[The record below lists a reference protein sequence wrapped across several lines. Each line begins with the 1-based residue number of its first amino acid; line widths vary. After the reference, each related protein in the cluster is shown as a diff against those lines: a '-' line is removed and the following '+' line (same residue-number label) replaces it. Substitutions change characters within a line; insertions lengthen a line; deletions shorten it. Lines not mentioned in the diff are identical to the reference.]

1 MNAPSNNLKYLSV
14 ENANVTNDGI
24 EHFVDLVKSQNCH
37 LKAGKLKLDFQN
49 CTAKVMREFIEINHP
64 CLPQDIKLSVTSLEE
79 AELIASS
86 VKINDYIKTITI
98 NEYKLPLQM
107 LRTEKK
113 VVLKNENGIKL
124 CKFDFALVV
133 VLLTSNKNVKTVD
146 LRNTYEVAEADE
158 LEQKDKV
165 EITEFLC
172 NLLMNKKKETNFD
185 LKLEWNHLD
194 IECILS
200 FFKTKHDCLPTAL
213 DISTSN
219 PESNCNI

>member
-1 MNAPSNNLKYLSV
+1 
-14 ENANVTNDGI
+14 
-24 EHFVDLVKSQNCH
+24 
-37 LKAGKLKLDFQN
+37 
-49 CTAKVMREFIEINHP
+49 
-64 CLPQDIKLSVTSLEE
+64 
-79 AELIASS
+79 
-86 VKINDYIKTITI
+86 
-98 NEYKLPLQM
+98 M

-219 PESNCNI
+219 PESNMEQFDEFSNCVNRIDTKGLLTGSSMEIRVILSIKEKID

>member
-1 MNAPSNNLKYLSV
+1 M
-14 ENANVTNDGI
+14 
-24 EHFVDLVKSQNCH
+24 
-37 LKAGKLKLDFQN
+37 
-49 CTAKVMREFIEINHP
+49 
-64 CLPQDIKLSVTSLEE
+64 
-79 AELIASS
+79 
-86 VKINDYIKTITI
+86 
-98 NEYKLPLQM
+98 
-107 LRTEKK
+107 
-113 VVLKNENGIKL
+113 
-124 CKFDFALVV
+124 
-133 VLLTSNKNVKTVD
+133 KTVD

-219 PESNCNI
+219 PESNMELFDEFSNLLINNKKLKYLKLYDVYINLQAFGRAAKINFSEKRGGPIMLIADLKNNLKFDKTLGAKLKSLDIVMISKKLQKNDKVQEFRLTDAMLGSEALETFT